1 MEEENINLEKYLA
14 TATLADIKAMIVQAV
29 KEVTLTA
36 VAENEENRRN
46 FVYGLKGLAS
56 LLGCSISTAERLRQS
71 GILDQAIIA
80 HKGLLVIDA
89 DMVLDLLRAAGK
101 HTLVNKVKRN
111 STNKR
116 K

>member
-1 MEEENINLEKYLA
+1 MEEKFLMQ
-14 TATLADIKAMIVQAV
+14 ATLGDIKQMISDAV
-29 KEVTLTA
+29 REAALTA
-36 VAENEENRRN
+36 IAENEENRRN
-46 FVYGLKGLAS
+46 FVYGLKGLAL

-89 DMVLDLLRAAGK
+89 DMALDLLRAAGK
-101 HTLVNKVKRN
+101 HTLINKAKRN

>member
-1 MEEENINLEKYLA
+1 MEEKFLIQ
-14 TATLADIKAMIVQAV
+14 ATLGEIKQMISDAV
-29 KEVTLTA
+29 REATLTTM
-36 VAENEENRRN
+36 VENEENRRN
-46 FVYGLKGLAS
+46 YVYGLKGLAL

-71 GILDQAIIA
+71 GILNQAIIA

-89 DMVLDLLRAAGK
+89 DMALDLLRAAGK
-101 HTLVNKVKRN
+101 HTLVNKAKRN